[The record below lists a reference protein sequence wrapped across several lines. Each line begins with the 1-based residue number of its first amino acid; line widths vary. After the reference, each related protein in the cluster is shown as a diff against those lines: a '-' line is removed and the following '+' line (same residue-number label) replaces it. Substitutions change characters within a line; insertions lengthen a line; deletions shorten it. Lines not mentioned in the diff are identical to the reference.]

1 MYVLNNKHDLIK
13 LKNDS
18 DLQLFLLHNLYIYK
32 HTENIMK
39 KIFNILVISF
49 LLFPFN
55 SNAEDVFGIS
65 ASCDNPGSGNVL
77 TIKRHN
83 ITQGTE
89 TILRNDIS
97 CTGVSSDSEVD
108 TVKGL
113 FYVKQGDGSINIYD
127 YVNDTITTTSGYS
140 GASRFVIPYS
150 NSSVSDIITTGT
162 DAEDNSTTTVLGSL
176 DISDSNGNTLIEQD
190 STGTTIEIGE
200 DSSGE
205 TGLIISNTSA
215 ALDIQDGSGNTMIKV
230 TSDGAT
236 HIGENSLVTQEVN
249 GVQQLYATDSAGNQI
264 DLNIKSGTNL
274 LIDGTNIMSLVG
286 GIQQDISGSVAL
298 SSALAALPN
307 SSPDAFYTC
316 GLGTGIHDSSSALS
330 AGCASDF
337 SNYAFTDNLPKIFQT
352 ASFNIGSSF
361 LMNGEPDISE
371 ARDMSIKAGI
381 TFKFGS
387 VKPTRAA
394 DKQNHMLEN
403 KIDAVMAKNDTIQA
417 ENDLLK
423 AQIAEINTQLKALNM
438 LAMN

>member
-1 MYVLNNKHDLIK
+1 
-13 LKNDS
+13 
-18 DLQLFLLHNLYIYK
+18 
-32 HTENIMK
+32 MK
-39 KIFNILVISF
+39 KILILITFISS
-49 LLFPFN
+49 LLITKSIGETTDLAVDVDSGKIWVYSVNRSTGSTTLLN
-55 SNAEDVFGIS
+55 S
-65 ASCDNPGSGNVL
+65 
-77 TIKRHN
+77 
-83 ITQGTE
+83 
-89 TILRNDIS
+89 NDIS
-97 CTGVSSDSEVD
+97 GGTFSP
-108 TVKGL
+108 
-113 FYVKQGDGSINIYD
+113 
-127 YVNDTITTTSGYS
+127 
-140 GASRFVIPYS
+140 GASYLDADGNLFLQGQS
-150 NSSVSDIITTGT
+150 NYLIYNYPTNTFTGT
-162 DAEDNSTTTVLGSL
+162 RPLVAGTAGGSATIFELRNIDNNGNTIISAGSDAEDNSSTTILGSL

-236 HIGENSLVTQEVN
+236 HIGENSLVTEEVN
-249 GVQQLYATDSAGNQI
+249 GVQQLYATNSAGNQI

-274 LIDGTNIMSLVG
+274 LIGGRNIIDIIG
-286 GIQQDISGSVAL
+286 GDISGSVAL

-337 SNYAFTDNLPKIFQT
+337 SNYAFADNLPKIFQT

-387 VKPTRAA
+387 VKPTRVA
-394 DKQNHMLEN
+394 DRNNHMLEN
-403 KIDAVMAKNDTIQA
+403 KIDAVMQENRTLKAQLKEENDTIRQ

-423 AQIAEINTQLKALNM
+423 AQIAEINTQLKTLNM

>member
-1 MYVLNNKHDLIK
+1 
-13 LKNDS
+13 
-18 DLQLFLLHNLYIYK
+18 
-32 HTENIMK
+32 MK
-39 KIFNILVISF
+39 KILIILAISF

-55 SNAEDVFGIS
+55 LNAEDVFGIS
-65 ASCDNPGSGNVL
+65 ANCYNHGSGYVL

-97 CTGVSSDSEVD
+97 CNGVSSNSEVD

-140 GASRFVIPYS
+140 GPSRFVIPYS

-236 HIGENSLVTQEVN
+236 HIGENSLVTKEVN
-249 GVQQLYATDSAGNQI
+249 GRQELYATDATGNRI
-264 DLNIKSGTNL
+264 DINIPSGTNL
-274 LIDGTNIMSLVG
+274 LIDGEDVMGKIDS
-286 GIQQDISGSVAL
+286 SVAL
-298 SSALAALPN
+298 GAAFSSLPTG
-307 SSPDAFYTC
+307 AEGAGYTC
-316 GLGTGIHDSSSALS
+316 GLGTGFHDSASAIS
-330 AGCASDF
+330 GGCGFDF
-337 SNYAFTDNLPKIFQT
+337 ANYSFVDSMPELFHK
-352 ASFNIGSSF
+352 ASFNIGAASIVH
-361 LMNGEPDISE
+361 GEGDD
-371 ARDMSIKAGI
+371 ATLKAGI
-381 TFKFGS
+381 TFKFGAP
-387 VKPTRAA
+387 KPVREAR
-394 DKQNHMLEN
+394 DNNLLIEN
-403 KIDAVMAKNDTIQA
+403 KIDAVMA

>member
-1 MYVLNNKHDLIK
+1 
-13 LKNDS
+13 
-18 DLQLFLLHNLYIYK
+18 
-32 HTENIMK
+32 MK
-39 KIFNILVISF
+39 KILNILVISF

-55 SNAEDVFGIS
+55 LNAEDVFGIS
-65 ASCDNPGSGNVL
+65 AKCDSTL
-77 TIKRHN
+77 AIKMHN

-89 TILRNDIS
+89 TMLRNDIA
-97 CTGVSSDSEVD
+97 CTGVSSASEVD

-113 FYVKQGDGSINIYD
+113 FYVKSGNGSIIIYD
-127 YVNDTITTTSGYS
+127 YVNDIVTTTGTYS
-140 GASRFVIPYS
+140 GATRHVIPYS

-162 DAEDNSTTTVLGSL
+162 DAEDSSTTTVLGSL

-190 STGTTIEIGE
+190 STGTTIAIGE

-249 GVQQLYATDSAGNQI
+249 GVQQLYATNSAGNQI

-274 LIDGTNIMSLVG
+274 LIGGRNIMDIIG
-286 GIQQDISGSVAL
+286 GDISGSVAL

-337 SNYAFTDNLPKIFQT
+337 SNYAFADNLPKIFQT

-387 VKPTRAA
+387 VKPTRVA
-394 DKQNHMLEN
+394 DRNNHMLEN
-403 KIDAVMAKNDTIQA
+403 KIDAVMT
-417 ENDLLK
+417 ENNLLK

>member
-1 MYVLNNKHDLIK
+1 
-13 LKNDS
+13 
-18 DLQLFLLHNLYIYK
+18 
-32 HTENIMK
+32 MK
-39 KIFNILVISF
+39 KILNIFVISF

-55 SNAEDVFGIS
+55 LNAEDVFGIS

-108 TVKGL
+108 IVKGL

-127 YVNDTITTTSGYS
+127 YVNDTITTTSGYT

-200 DSSGE
+200 DSTGE

-236 HIGENSLVTQEVN
+236 HIGENSLVTKEVN
-249 GVQQLYATDSAGNQI
+249 GRQELYATDATGNRI
-264 DLNIKSGTNL
+264 DINIPSGTNL
-274 LIDGTNIMSLVG
+274 LIDGEDVMGKIDS
-286 GIQQDISGSVAL
+286 SVAL
-298 SSALAALPN
+298 GAAFSSLPTG
-307 SSPDAFYTC
+307 AEGAGYTC
-316 GLGTGIHDSSSALS
+316 GLGTGFHDSASAIS
-330 AGCASDF
+330 GGCGFDF
-337 SNYAFTDNLPKIFQT
+337 ANYSFVDSMPELFHK
-352 ASFNIGSSF
+352 ASFNIGAASIVH
-361 LMNGEPDISE
+361 GEGDD
-371 ARDMSIKAGI
+371 ATLKAGI
-381 TFKFGS
+381 TFKFGAP
-387 VKPTRAA
+387 KPVREAR
-394 DKQNHMLEN
+394 DDNLLLEN
-403 KIDAVMAKNDTIQA
+403 KIDAVMAKNETIQT

-423 AQIAEINTQLKALNM
+423 AQIAEINTQLKALNK